1 MLYSSQEARSF
12 VNQDTLLTIHR
23 IKFIRIYG
31 NYDYVYFSE
40 KSVVDLYL
48 NYFTY
53 MT

>member
-1 MLYSSQEARSF
+1 MLYSSQEAKDF
-12 VNQDTLLTIHR
+12 VNQEALLTIPR

-48 NYFTY
+48 NYYTY